1 MSEATDKIL
10 AEFCQKMYQLKV
22 DHYVRLRKI
31 EFYSCVAKWSIAAI
45 FLAVILAPI
54 VAVICK

>member
-10 AEFCQKMYQLKV
+10 AEFCQKMYQLKI

-31 EFYSCVAKWSIAAI
+31 EFYSCVAKWTIASI
-45 FLAVILAPI
+45 FLAVVLAPI
-54 VAVICK
+54 VAVLCK